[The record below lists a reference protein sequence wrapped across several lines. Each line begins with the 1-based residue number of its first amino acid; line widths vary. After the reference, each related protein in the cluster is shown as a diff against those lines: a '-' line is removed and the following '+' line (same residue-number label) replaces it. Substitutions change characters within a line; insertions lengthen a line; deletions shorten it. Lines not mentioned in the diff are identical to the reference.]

1 MIQSDGPHGPGIA
14 RPTKHAKSGVWRI
27 MCRRRPFVPDGRR
40 LTVTPELGASSRASA
55 GLQTDRLVLAAVA
68 HVPPAMLRGSLIS
81 RHPIRPRR
89 LRARLVVPAPHCRQ
103 RVQHVGPVNQARCD
117 QRGAGLGGT
126 VGGPDQVFA
135 PIVHQDPRTDGE
147 GQAEL
152 LGADRNATTPAS
164 VLVSQMPRPA
174 WPNAAACAAIAEG
187 WQAPSSS

>member
-1 MIQSDGPHGPGIA
+1 MVLALRAQRSTQSPASGGLCAAVDRLSQMGDASPSHLNLAPHQEPLPA
-14 RPTKHAKSGVWRI
+14 FR
-27 MCRRRPFVPDGRR
+27 
-40 LTVTPELGASSRASA
+40 
-55 GLQTDRLVLAAVA
+55 QNRLVLAAVA